1 MLVKRKKGYAEAKFW
16 NTNGLKG
23 DEELAAFY
31 QTDDKITFLNEDYKK
46 SPLLDLNSGDAIC
59 DNEYLVVYLNDEV
72 VDKMRC
78 KDKKLVSLK
87 FDRVYSEHLGKM
99 SPRNVQQEFA
109 FDMLQDADT
118 PIKLISGVFGSG
130 KSVLMIA
137 HALSAIEKHKI
148 EKIIY
153 VRNNIELK
161 DTTPLGA
168 LPGTLDEKM
177 INWAANVG
185 DHVGGMDGLK
195 MLIQR
200 GAFEIAPLGYLR
212 GRDFRNCIIFCDEAE
227 NLTTAQVQLLIGR
240 IGEGS
245 QLWLAG
251 DRKQTDKAI
260 FDKDSGIGK
269 MMERLRGKPLYAYV
283 NLEKCERS
291 AASAYA
297 DYLD

>member
-1 MLVKRKKGYAEAKFW
+1 MIIEVKKGYTELRFIQ
-16 NTNGLKG
+16 NENFNG
-23 DEELAAFY
+23 EEQLANFY
-31 QTDDKITFLNEDYKK
+31 QTENKVGYVNDWYSVQACKDPNCNI
-46 SPLLDLNSGDAIC
+46 AIC
-59 DNEYLVVYLNDEV
+59 DNEYLIIYLNGEV

-78 KDKKLVSLK
+78 KNGELIPLK
-87 FDRVYSEHLGKM
+87 HGRVYSDHLGKM
-99 SPRNVQQEFA
+99 SPRNIQQEFA
-109 FDMLQDADT
+109 FDMLQDTDT
-118 PIKLISGVFGSG
+118 PIKLITGRFGSG

-137 HALSAIEKHKI
+137 HALNAVEKNKI
-148 EKIIY
+148 EKIVY

-161 DTTPLGA
+161 DTTPRGA
-168 LPGTLDEKM
+168 LPGTIDEKM

-195 MLIQR
+195 MLMQR
-200 GAFEIAPLGYLR
+200 GNFEIAPLGYLR

-260 FDKDSGIGK
+260 FEKDSGIGR

-297 DYLD
+297 DLLD

>member
-1 MLVKRKKGYAEAKFW
+1 MVIEVKKGYTELRFL
-16 NTNGLKG
+16 TNNCLKG
-23 DEELAAFY
+23 EEELAQFY
-31 QTDDKITFLNEDYKK
+31 QTEDKVAFINEFFLNTTLRQKDT
-46 SPLLDLNSGDAIC
+46 DIAIC
-59 DNEYLVVYLNDEV
+59 DNEYLIIKLNDEI

-78 KDKKLVSLK
+78 KNGELIPIKYS
-87 FDRVYSEHLGKM
+87 RVYSDHLGKM
-99 SPRNVQQEFA
+99 SPRNIQQEFA
-109 FDMLQDADT
+109 FDMLQDSDT
-118 PIKLISGVFGSG
+118 PIKLITGRFGSG

-137 HALSAIEKHKI
+137 HALNAIEKHKI
-148 EKIIY
+148 EKIVY

-195 MLIQR
+195 MLMQR
-200 GAFEIAPLGYLR
+200 GQFEIAPLGYLR
-212 GRDFRNCIIFCDEAE
+212 GRDLRNCIIFCDEAE

-245 QLWLAG
+245 QLWFAG

-269 MMERLRGKPLYAYV
+269 MMECLRGKPLYAYV

>member
-1 MLVKRKKGYAEAKFW
+1 MIIEIKKGYTELKF
-16 NTNGLKG
+16 NQGGGLNG
-23 DEELAAFY
+23 EEQLADFY
-31 QTDDKITFLNEDYKK
+31 QAEDKVGYINDWYAVQSIKDPNKYT
-46 SPLLDLNSGDAIC
+46 AIC
-59 DNEYLVVYLNDEV
+59 DNEYLIVYLNDEI

-78 KDKKLVSLK
+78 KDGKLIPLTYS
-87 FDRVYSEHLGKM
+87 RVYSDHLGKM

-109 FDMLQDADT
+109 FDMLQDTST
-118 PIKLISGVFGSG
+118 PIKLITGRFGSG

-137 HALSAIEKHKI
+137 HALNAIEKHKV
-148 EKIIY
+148 EKIVY

-168 LPGTLDEKM
+168 LPGTIDEKM

-195 MLIQR
+195 MLMQR
-200 GAFEIAPLGYLR
+200 GNFEIAPLGYLR

-260 FDKDSGIGK
+260 FEKDSGIGR
-269 MMERLRGKPLYAYV
+269 MIERLRGKPLYSYV
-283 NLEKCERS
+283 NLEKCDRS

-297 DYLD
+297 DLLD

>member
-1 MLVKRKKGYAEAKFW
+1 MFGVAKLKGYVDLRFWEEA
-16 NTNGLKG
+16 
-23 DEELAAFY
+23 DLAHFY
-31 QTDDKITFLNEDYKK
+31 ETEDKISLIQEEWVRGLGFAAGSTPYEEQI
-46 SPLLDLNSGDAIC
+46 SE
-59 DNEYLVVYLNDEV
+59 NEYALIYLNGEI
-72 VDKMRC
+72 VDKMRR
-78 KDKKLVSLK
+78 KNGELIPLK
-87 FDRVYSEHLGKM
+87 YNRVYSTHLGKM
-99 SPRNVQQEFA
+99 SPRNAQQEFG
-109 FDMLQDADT
+109 FDMLQDPDT
-118 PIKLISGVFGSG
+118 HIKLITGRFGSG

-137 HALSAIEKHKI
+137 HALTAIEKNKF
-148 EKIIY
+148 EKIVY

-195 MLIQR
+195 MLIQDR
-200 GAFEIAPLGYLR
+200 KFEIAPLGYIR
-212 GRDFRNCIIFCDEAE
+212 GRDLRNCIIFCDEAE
-227 NLTTAQVQLLIGR
+227 NLTTAQIQLLIGR

-260 FDKDSGIGK
+260 FDKDSGIGR

>member
-1 MLVKRKKGYAEAKFW
+1 MFGVKRLKEYVDLRFWEEA
-16 NTNGLKG
+16 
-23 DEELAAFY
+23 DLAHFY
-31 QTDDKITFLNEDYKK
+31 ETEDKISLIQDEWIRGLGVGANTTQYEEQI
-46 SPLLDLNSGDAIC
+46 SE
-59 DNEYLVVYLNDEV
+59 NEYALIYLNGEI

-78 KDKKLVSLK
+78 KNGELVPLK
-87 FDRVYSEHLGKM
+87 YNRVYSTHLGKM
-99 SPRNVQQEFA
+99 SPRNAQQEFA
-109 FDMLQDADT
+109 FDMLQDPDT
-118 PIKLISGVFGSG
+118 HIKLITGRFGSG

-137 HALSAIEKHKI
+137 HALTAIEKNKF
-148 EKIIY
+148 EKIVY

-195 MLIQR
+195 MLIQDR
-200 GAFEIAPLGYLR
+200 KFEIAPLGYIR
-212 GRDFRNCIIFCDEAE
+212 GRDLRNCIIFCDEAE
-227 NLTTAQVQLLIGR
+227 NLTTAQIQLLIGR

-269 MMERLRGKPLYAYV
+269 MIERLRGKPLYAYV